1 MKRNLVLG
9 LLAALAVSGC
19 NVSEMGD
26 VVSADKVFTA
36 TTESYI
42 AGGVETKTSMD
53 AEGNVLWKRGDQVSI
68 FAGSTINE
76 HYQVTDASDGK
87 TAAAMNRVDS
97 PGFVAGGELANN
109 VAFYPYTE
117 AAEILKRG
125 NSYVIKGI
133 ELPAT
138 QRYAQASF
146 GNGAF
151 PMAAV
156 TTSTGDYNLKFKNV
170 LGGLKLRLTGTA
182 RIASISVTGNNGES
196 LCGAADVLAS
206 VEYTP
211 LLNFTGGETTVTLSC
226 GNGVRLTETA
236 ATAFIIALPPMTM
249 EGGFTVLVTDTDGK
263 QMEIKTTKSQT
274 ITRSNL
280 LAMPAI
286 NYVGTE
292 VTQGPEAVD
301 LGLPSGLKWA
311 SCNVGATAPE
321 EIGDYFAWG
330 ETEPY
335 YSSLSPLTWKDDK
348 SAGYDWDSYRWCRSS
363 ATMLNKYNVDSEYGT
378 LVDNKITLELADDAA
393 QANWGGSW
401 RIPTYLE
408 WDELL
413 KKCTWTWTTRNGID
427 GYLVTGPNGNSIFL
441 PAASFRYETTIEL
454 FGLMGFYMTS
464 SLRPDEP
471 SAAYCLGFDPDHTFG
486 YFLDRCAGVSVR
498 PVSDEGVRVS
508 VTDISLDKTSLTL
521 AVGETA
527 TITATV
533 APTTATQKDVIWSS
547 SRDAFASVSWEGVV
561 TAERVG
567 TTTITATTYDGNLVA
582 TCVVTVCDGK
592 ANGQYY
598 VDLGLTSG
606 LKWASCNVGAI
617 NPEDF
622 GDYFAWGDTEPYYT
636 EGHSQ
641 DNPCSSWTTGKTG
654 YDWGSYK
661 WCSGSE
667 STITKYNVD
676 SQYGL
681 VDNKTTLELAD
692 DAARSNLGGN
702 WRMPTKEDLTEL
714 KTECTWIWSEYNGVS
729 GCLVIGPNSKTIF
742 LPAAGYRGYD
752 DLDDPIVTGNY
763 LSSTLDTTED
773 PTIACGLFIYSEGV
787 LPSMC
792 RRYCGYTVRPVIE

>member
-1 MKRNLVLG
+1 MKRNLILG
-9 LLAALAVSGC
+9 LMVALAVSGC
-19 NVSEMGD
+19 NVPEIGE

-36 TTESYI
+36 TTESYV
-42 AGGVETKTSMD
+42 ADGVETKTSMD

-68 FAGSTINE
+68 FAGSTLNE

-87 TAAAMNRVDS
+87 TAAAMNKVES
-97 PGFVAGGELANN
+97 TGSVAGSEIANN
-109 VAFYPYTE
+109 VAFYPYAE

-133 ELPAT
+133 ELPTT
-138 QRYAQASF
+138 QRYARASF

-170 LGGLKLRLTGTA
+170 LGGLKLQLTGTA
-182 RIASISVTGNNGES
+182 RIVSISVTGNNGES
-196 LCGAADVLAS
+196 LCGSADVLAS
-206 VEYTP
+206 VGDAPSLHLTD
-211 LLNFTGGETTVTLSC
+211 GGETTVTLSC

-249 EGGFTVLVTDTDGK
+249 EGGFTVLVSDTDGK

-286 NYVGTE
+286 NYVGAE

-335 YSSLSPLTWKDDK
+335 YSSLSPLTWKDGK

-363 ATMLNKYNVDSEYGT
+363 ANMLNKYNVNSEYGT

-393 QANWGGSW
+393 HANWGGSW
-401 RIPTYLE
+401 RIPSCDD

-413 KKCTWTWTTRNGID
+413 EKCTWTWTTRNGID
-427 GYLVTGPNGNSIFL
+427 GYLVTGPNGNSIFMPVTGL
-441 PAASFRYETTIEL
+441 RYETNIDL
-454 FGLMGFYMTS
+454 FGLIGYYLTS
-464 SLRPDEP
+464 SIMIENP
-471 SAAYCLGFDPDHTFG
+471 SAAYCVSFDLDHV
-486 YFLDRCAGVSVR
+486 YRYSSDRCDGVSVR

-521 AVGETA
+521 AVGEAEMINAIVT
-527 TITATV
+527 
-533 APTTATQKDVIWSS
+533 PTNATQKDVIWSS
-547 SRDAFASVSWEGVV
+547 SRDAFASVSWDGVV
-561 TAERVG
+561 TAERIG

-592 ANGQYY
+592 SNGQYY

-606 LKWASCNVGAI
+606 LKWATCNVGAI
-617 NPEDF
+617 NPEEY
-622 GDYFAWGDTEPYYT
+622 GDYFAWGDTEPYY
-636 EGHSQ
+636 SSL
-641 DNPCSSWTTGKTG
+641 NPVVWKDGKSAG
-654 YDWGSYK
+654 YDWPSYKLCNGSYN
-661 WCSGSE
+661 SF
-667 STITKYNVD
+667 TKYNYL
-676 SQYGL
+676 SPYGII
-681 VDNKTTLELAD
+681 DNKTILDTED
-692 DAARSNLGGN
+692 DAAHANWGGS
-702 WRMPTKEDLTEL
+702 WRMPTDDEWTEL
-714 KTECTWIWSEYNGVS
+714 RTECTWIWSEHNGVN
-729 GCLVIGPNSKTIF
+729 GYVVIGPNSKTIF
-742 LPAAGYRGYD
+742 LPAAGSWYLEDYTGSRGDYWSSSLGMSYPFLSMLVSFTSDSFYRNDFARSNGQ
-752 DLDDPIVTGNY
+752 
-763 LSSTLDTTED
+763 S
-773 PTIACGLFIYSEGV
+773 
-787 LPSMC
+787 
-792 RRYCGYTVRPVIE
+792 VRPVFSE